1 MWMIRKLSVLGWKRN
16 GRFPWLKRGCEL
28 MEGWSDKEK
37 NASCEKR
44 GVMEHTAFLE
54 SGSAAELL
62 KCPFD
67 RDVSRMW
74 EERESEGR
82 ESWGER
88 WHNSQK
94 KKSSSFGTRLSD
106 LFRELVSM
114 CVCVCACLCVWVCV
128 LTPFHVLSL
137 THHSLWVCVV
147 LLSPW
152 IWRTAHQWAA
162 LIWWGRGLVG
172 RRGQRE
178 EGVGVWCHRQRD
190 GG

>member
-1 MWMIRKLSVLGWKRN
+1 
-16 GRFPWLKRGCEL
+16 
-28 MEGWSDKEK
+28 
-37 NASCEKR
+37 
-44 GVMEHTAFLE
+44 MEHTAFLE

-106 LFRELVSM
+106 LFQELVSM
-114 CVCVCACLCVWVCV
+114 CVCVCACLCVCVCLNSISRAV
-128 LTPFHVLSL
+128 SHPSL
-137 THHSLWVCVV
+137 LMGMCC
-147 LLSPW
+147 
-152 IWRTAHQWAA
+152 IA
-162 LIWWGRGLVG
+162 
-172 RRGQRE
+172 
-178 EGVGVWCHRQRD
+178 
-190 GG
+190 

>member
-1 MWMIRKLSVLGWKRN
+1 
-16 GRFPWLKRGCEL
+16 
-28 MEGWSDKEK
+28 
-37 NASCEKR
+37 
-44 GVMEHTAFLE
+44 MEHTAFLE

-106 LFRELVSM
+106 LFQELVSM
-114 CVCVCACLCVWVCV
+114 CVCVCVCACLCVCVCLNSISRAV
-128 LTPFHVLSL
+128 SHPSL
-137 THHSLWVCVV
+137 LMGMCC
-147 LLSPW
+147 
-152 IWRTAHQWAA
+152 IA
-162 LIWWGRGLVG
+162 
-172 RRGQRE
+172 
-178 EGVGVWCHRQRD
+178 
-190 GG
+190 